1 MCQLICTKPIYLRVI
16 ISPILFTDI
25 SSLIFQYV
33 DHRYIAD
40 LLPSVELDTCK
51 TDTAIQLMP
60 S

>member
-1 MCQLICTKPIYLRVI
+1 MYIANIFTCNY
-16 ISPILFTDI
+16 SPIFTDI

-33 DHRYIAD
+33 DHRSIAD